1 MCSFLRLCLKVDSA
15 TTRKSGLQR
24 RGVRIPPS
32 PPLTQK
38 NCVSGEGGFRRPL
51 AYGLG
56 LAIESTLVESHVL
69 TLARGLLLVD
79 PELHDP
85 ELAVR
90 VHIPHDVFE

>member
-1 MCSFLRLCLKVDSA
+1 MWADVCNRRNRSVSDQLTADTVPAHLLKKTAFRARVDSV
-15 TTRKSGLQR
+15 
-24 RGVRIPPS
+24 VRPS
-32 PPLTQK
+32 
-38 NCVSGEGGFRRPL
+38 

-56 LAIESTLVESHVL
+56 LAIESTLVESHAL

-79 PELHDP
+79 SELHDP

>member
-1 MCSFLRLCLKVDSA
+1 VDSV
-15 TTRKSGLQR
+15 
-24 RGVRIPPS
+24 VRPS
-32 PPLTQK
+32 
-38 NCVSGEGGFRRPL
+38 

-56 LAIESTLVESHVL
+56 LAIESTLVESHAL

-79 PELHDP
+79 SELHDP